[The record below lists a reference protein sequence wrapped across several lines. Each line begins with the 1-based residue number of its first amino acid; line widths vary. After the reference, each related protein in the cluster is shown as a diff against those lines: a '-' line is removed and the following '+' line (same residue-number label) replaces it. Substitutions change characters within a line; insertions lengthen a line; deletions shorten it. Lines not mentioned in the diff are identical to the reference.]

1 MNKIQQEEYIQFAKN
16 LAHQAGDIMLTYFRA
31 KSLVTE
37 WKEDNTPVTIADK
50 QINALVI
57 DSVKSTY
64 PEHGVLGEEES
75 FEPKRNMLWVVDPID
90 GTAMFN
96 LGMPNSCFC
105 LALVI
110 NGDVQISVVYDPYS
124 KRLFHAG
131 KGLGAYKNDERILTP
146 DITDLKNKYC
156 FIPTGS
162 RDKPML
168 FEKVIIDAKSQGA
181 KIFFIPSYTYLATL
195 VLEGSAATVM
205 MAYGS
210 PWDCAAISLIA
221 SEAGCVVSS
230 FSDAPRK
237 FNEWSYGM
245 AIFNPRQAE
254 FMKDS
259 IQNANIGH

>member
-1 MNKIQQEEYIQFAKN
+1 VKKKVLSRSEVCFGWLIRLMVRRC
-16 LAHQAGDIMLTYFRA
+16 LT
-31 KSLVTE
+31 LGC
-37 WKEDNTPVTIADK
+37 
-50 QINALVI
+50 QIHA
-57 DSVKSTY
+57 
-64 PEHGVLGEEES
+64 
-75 FEPKRNMLWVVDPID
+75 
-90 GTAMFN
+90 
-96 LGMPNSCFC
+96 FC

-195 VLEGSAATVM
+195 VLEGSAATIM

-221 SEAGCVVSS
+221 SEAGCAWCRAFLMHQENLMSGVM
-230 FSDAPRK
+230 
-237 FNEWSYGM
+237 EWQYL
-245 AIFNPRQAE
+245 IRD
-254 FMKDS
+254 K
-259 IQNANIGH
+259 QNL